1 MPTGTSLTVPLLK
14 LRLPM
19 QGMLVEELRSCK
31 PHAKKP
37 KHKNRG
43 NIVINSIKSFQ
54 MVHVNNKK
62 NNNNICPCYQ
72 IQKLPDSMR

>member
-37 KHKNRG
+37 KHK
-43 NIVINSIKSFQ
+43 KQ
-54 MVHVNNKK
+54 KQYCNKFNK
-62 NNNNICPCYQ
+62 EFLNGPRQ
-72 IQKLPDSMR
+72 